1 MSGIRANEHPHKFP
15 HRQGTAGYRLALL
28 FVVALLQ
35 GCASNSIL
43 IPYTVRAHA
52 MRQGIIQGQYT
63 QLAEDLAK
71 NDQSGANRLLSLLE
85 LGRIHMLAH
94 DPKDSLQDF
103 TSAMN
108 IWDAENQQ
116 ARISLT
122 HSAEVGASLFTNDN
136 AIPYTGS
143 PYERTMAHTYQ
154 ALNYLALG
162 QLSDA
167 AVEIRR
173 AEFEQRQALLDQQN
187 TIAKVKQ
194 SAQQQGFHP
203 GDYTRFFPGMNAEA
217 GRVKNGFQNAM
228 AFYISSLIYEAA
240 GQPDDAYVDIK
251 LAFEMWPDNPVLQQ
265 DMVRL
270 GALTGSPEAGQLA
283 RRLGIHPPPAQ
294 DGSIVVM
301 LEQGW
306 IPQRATFKF
315 PIITSNTV
323 NYLAVPYYPG
333 PFPLPQPE
341 SIQVDQQATTTLPL
355 VDFEALA
362 AFDLKEQMPAL
373 LARQWLR
380 LLTKQKMQRELEKNG
395 NTLGA
400 LLGSLAT
407 TLTDQAD
414 LRSWSTLPAN
424 SQLARFWLVPGTH
437 MLSLGTTHLPIHVQ
451 SGHTTLVDV
460 VDNGGALNIMTYQL

>member
-1 MSGIRANEHPHKFP
+1 MNQATGMRGI
-15 HRQGTAGYRLALL
+15 LALQHPSILYSRVWL
-28 FVVALLQ
+28 FVLVALLQ

-43 IPYTVRAHA
+43 IPYTVRANQMH
-52 MRQGIIQGQYT
+52 QGIVQGQYT
-63 QLAEDLAK
+63 QIAKDLAEH
-71 NDQSGANRLLSLLE
+71 DQSGANRLLSLLE
-85 LGRIHMLAH
+85 LGRVHMLAH

-103 TSAMN
+103 STAMS
-108 IWDAENQQ
+108 IWDAENQR

-122 HSAEVGASLFTNDN
+122 HTAEEGASLLTNDN
-136 AIPYTGS
+136 AIPYAGS
-143 PYERTMAHTYQ
+143 PFERTMAHTYQ
-154 ALNYLALG
+154 SLNYLALG
-162 QLSDA
+162 QVSDA
-167 AVEIRR
+167 AVEVRR

-187 TIAKVKQ
+187 AIAKAQQ
-194 SAQQQGFHP
+194 SASQQGFHP
-203 GDYTRFFPGMNAEA
+203 GDYSRFFSGMNVAA

-251 LAFEMWPDNPVLQQ
+251 LAFEMWPDNPTLQQ
-265 DMVRL
+265 DMVRM
-270 GALTGSPEAGQLA
+270 GTLTGDPEAGHLA
-283 RRLGIHPPPAQ
+283 RHLGIHTPPGQ

-301 LEQGW
+301 IEQGW

-341 SIQVDQQATTTLPL
+341 TIQMDQQSSMTMPL

-362 AFDLKEQMPAL
+362 AFDLKEQMPGL

-424 SQLARFWLVPGTH
+424 AQMSRFWLVPGTH
-437 MLSLGTTHLPIHVQ
+437 TLSIGTTQIPVQVQ
-451 SGHTTLVDV
+451 SRHTTLIHV
-460 VDNGGALNIMTYQL
+460 VDNGGALNIMTYHL